1 MTLKKRVG
9 IKRLLRSLILSSY
22 MSQIIFKN
30 FVLGCLFLLASL
42 SVYGARIKDLTDVRG
57 SRSNQLYGYGIVTG
71 LAGQGDSRIEYTEL
85 GILNALETLGI
96 RADKADKSRNIAAVM
111 VTADIGPF
119 AKEGSRM
126 DVTVSSIGNADSL
139 QGGILL
145 QAPLYG
151 ADGKVYTVAQGAV
164 SIGGLSAGGGGG
176 ANVQVNH
183 PTVGI
188 VSNGGLVEREIESSV
203 LSGGNEIELI
213 LRSPDSLTAVKIAD
227 AVNKYYPGTSLAID
241 GGVVNVKVP
250 IDFRGQT
257 TNFLA
262 AVGGIDVKPDVPARV
277 IINERTGT
285 IVATQSVR
293 ISPVAVSSS
302 NVTIFLN
309 PTTGVSQPLP
319 FSQGATTI
327 LQGENADLIEE
338 VGRFEALDELDPP
351 GTSTVNELASAL
363 NKLGLTTREMTS
375 ILQSIKNAGALQAE
389 LIIN

>member
-1 MTLKKRVG
+1 MIARKTEIL
-9 IKRLLRSLILSSY
+9 RLALYCSLVFLGASSV
-22 MSQIIFKN
+22 F
-30 FVLGCLFLLASL
+30 
-42 SVYGARIKDLTDVRG
+42 GARIKDLTDVRG

-85 GILNALETLGI
+85 GILNALESLGI

-119 AKEGSRM
+119 AKEGAKM

-145 QAPLYG
+145 QTPMYG
-151 ADGKVYTVAQGAV
+151 ADGKVYSVAQGPV
-164 SIGGLSAGGGGG
+164 SVGGLSAGNAGG

-183 PTVGI
+183 PTVGM
-188 VSNGGLVEREIESSV
+188 VSNGATVEREIESQV
-203 LSGGNEIELI
+203 LKGGELELI
-213 LRSPDSLTAVKIAD
+213 LRSPDSSTAVKIAD
-227 AVNKYYPGTSLAID
+227 AVNQYYPGTSLAKD
-241 GGVVNVKVP
+241 SGLVNIQVP
-250 IDFRGQT
+250 ANFQGQT

-262 AVGGIDVKPDVPARV
+262 AIGGIDVKPDVPARV

-285 IVATQSVR
+285 IVATQNVR

-302 NVTIFLN
+302 NITIFLN

-319 FSQGATTI
+319 FSAGATTI
-327 LQGENADLIEE
+327 LQGENADLVEE
-338 VGRFEALDELDPP
+338 VGRFEPLDELDPP
-351 GTSTVNELASAL
+351 GASTVNELASAL

>member
-1 MTLKKRVG
+1 MTT
-9 IKRLLRSLILSSY
+9 
-22 MSQIIFKN
+22 F
-30 FVLGCLFLLASL
+30 
-42 SVYGARIKDLTDVRG
+42 SVFGARIKDLTDVRG

-71 LAGQGDSRIEYTEL
+71 LSGQGDSRIEYTEL
-85 GILNALETLGI
+85 GILNALESLGI

-111 VTADIGPF
+111 VTANIGPF
-119 AKEGSRM
+119 AKEGSTM

-139 QGGILL
+139 QGGFYYKPHCMGLTEKCI
-145 QAPLYG
+145 PLH
-151 ADGKVYTVAQGAV
+151 KVQFQLVVFQQ
-164 SIGGLSAGGGGG
+164 GGGG

-188 VSNGGLVEREIESSV
+188 VTGGGLVEKEIQSNI
-203 LSGGNEIELI
+203 LNNGNEIELI

-227 AVNKYYPGTSLAID
+227 AINKYYPGTSLASD
-241 GGVVNVKVP
+241 NGVVNVKIPV
-250 IDFRGQT
+250 DFRGQT

-262 AVGGIDVKPDVPARV
+262 AIGGIDVKPDVPARV

-302 NVTIFLN
+302 NITIFLN

-319 FSQGATTI
+319 FSQGATTVM
-327 LQGENADLIEE
+327 QGENADLVEE

-351 GTSTVNELASAL
+351 GASTVNELASAL

-389 LIIN
+389 LVIN

>member
-1 MTLKKRVG
+1 MMPKRKHG
-9 IKRLLRSLILSSY
+9 IRKLHPSLIHFNKMSYLSLIKLS
-22 MSQIIFKN
+22 
-30 FVLGCLFLLASL
+30 LGCLITSAFSSAF
-42 SVYGARIKDLTDVRG
+42 GANIKDLTDVRG

-139 QGGILL
+139 QGGVLL
-145 QAPLYG
+145 QTPLYG

-164 SIGGLSAGGGGG
+164 SVGGLSAGGGG

-188 VSNGGLVEREIESSV
+188 VSNGGLVEREIESQV
-203 LSGGNEIELI
+203 LNNGNEIELI
-213 LRSPDSLTAVKIAD
+213 LRAPDSLTAVKIAD
-227 AVNKYYPGTSLAID
+227 AINKYYPATSIAVD
-241 GGVVNVKVP
+241 AGVVNVQVP
-250 IDFRGQT
+250 LDFRGQT
-257 TNFLA
+257 TNFIA
-262 AVGGIDVKPDVPARV
+262 AIGGIDAKPNVPARV

-302 NVTIFLN
+302 NITIFLN

-319 FSQGATTI
+319 FSQGATTV
-327 LQGENADLIEE
+327 LEGESADLIEE
-338 VGRFEALDELDPP
+338 VGRFESLDELDQP
-351 GTSTVNELASAL
+351 GGSTVNELASAL

>member
-1 MTLKKRVG
+1 MMHKKRVG
-9 IKRLLRSLILSSY
+9 INGLHLLLIHFKFMKLLSSSR
-22 MSQIIFKN
+22 MLLWPIF
-30 FVLGCLFLLASL
+30 FVATFSLF
-42 SVYGARIKDLTDVRG
+42 GARIKDLTDVRG

-71 LAGQGDSRIEYTEL
+71 LSGQGDSRIEYTEL
-85 GILNALETLGI
+85 GILNALESLGI

-111 VTADIGPF
+111 VTAEIGPF
-119 AKEGSRM
+119 AKEGSKM
-126 DVTVSSIGNADSL
+126 DVTVSSIGNADAL

-145 QAPLYG
+145 QTPLYG
-151 ADGKVYTVAQGAV
+151 ADGKVYSVAQGAV

-188 VSNGGLVEREIESSV
+188 VTNGGLVEREIDSQV
-203 LSGGNEIELI
+203 LNNGNEIELI

-227 AVNKYYPGTSLAID
+227 AVNKYYPGTSLALD
-241 GGVVNVKVP
+241 NGVVNIQVP
-250 IDFRGQT
+250 VDFRGQT

-262 AVGGIDVKPDVPARV
+262 AIGGIDVKPDVPARV

-302 NVTIFLN
+302 NITIFLN

-319 FSQGATTI
+319 FSQGATTVM
-327 LQGENADLIEE
+327 QGENADLVEE
-338 VGRFEALDELDPP
+338 IGRFEALDELDPP
-351 GTSTVNELASAL
+351 GASTVNELASAL

>member
-1 MTLKKRVG
+1 MMHKKRVG
-9 IKRLLRSLILSSY
+9 INGLHLLLIHFKFMKLLSS
-22 MSQIIFKN
+22 SRILLWPIL
-30 FVLGCLFLLASL
+30 FVATFSLF
-42 SVYGARIKDLTDVRG
+42 GARIKDLTDVRG

-71 LAGQGDSRIEYTEL
+71 LSGQGDSRIEYTEL
-85 GILNALETLGI
+85 GILNALESLGI

-111 VTADIGPF
+111 VTAEIGPF
-119 AKEGSRM
+119 AKEGSKM
-126 DVTVSSIGNADSL
+126 DVTVSSIGNADAL

-145 QAPLYG
+145 QTPLYG
-151 ADGKVYTVAQGAV
+151 ADGKVYSVAQGAV

-188 VSNGGLVEREIESSV
+188 VTHGGLVEREIDSQV
-203 LSGGNEIELI
+203 LNNGNEIELI

-227 AVNKYYPGTSLAID
+227 AVNKYYPGTSLALD
-241 GGVVNVKVP
+241 NGVVNIQVP
-250 IDFRGQT
+250 EDFRGQT

-262 AVGGIDVKPDVPARV
+262 AIGGIDVKPDVPARV

-302 NVTIFLN
+302 NITIFLN

-319 FSQGATTI
+319 FSQGATTVM
-327 LQGENADLIEE
+327 QGENADLVEE
-338 VGRFEALDELDPP
+338 IGRFEALDELDPP
-351 GTSTVNELASAL
+351 GASTVNELASAL

>member
-1 MTLKKRVG
+1 MIQELTKKSV
-9 IKRLLRSLILSSY
+9 
-22 MSQIIFKN
+22 F
-30 FVLGCLFLLASL
+30 GCLFLLASL
-42 SVYGARIKDLTDVRG
+42 SVFGARIKDLTDVRG

-85 GILNALETLGI
+85 GVLNALETLGI

-145 QAPLYG
+145 QTPLFG

-188 VSNGGLVEREIESSV
+188 VSNGGLVEREIESRV
-203 LSGGNEIELI
+203 LNNGNQIELI

-227 AVNKYYPGTSLAID
+227 AVNKYYPGTSLAVD
-241 GGVVNVKVP
+241 GGVVNVQVP
-250 IDFRGQT
+250 VDFRGQT

-351 GTSTVNELASAL
+351 GASTVNELASAL

>member
-1 MTLKKRVG
+1 MMHKKRVG
-9 IKRLLRSLILSSY
+9 INELHLLLIHFKFMKLLSSSR
-22 MSQIIFKN
+22 MLLWPIF
-30 FVLGCLFLLASL
+30 FVAAFSLF
-42 SVYGARIKDLTDVRG
+42 GARIKDLTDVRG

-71 LAGQGDSRIEYTEL
+71 LSGQGDSRIEYTEL
-85 GILNALETLGI
+85 GILNALESLGI

-111 VTADIGPF
+111 VTAEIGPF
-119 AKEGSRM
+119 AKEGSKM
-126 DVTVSSIGNADSL
+126 DVTVSSIGNADAL

-145 QAPLYG
+145 QTPLYG
-151 ADGKVYTVAQGAV
+151 ADGKVYSVAQGAV

-188 VSNGGLVEREIESSV
+188 VTNGGLVEREIDSQV
-203 LSGGNEIELI
+203 LNNGNEIELI

-227 AVNKYYPGTSLAID
+227 AVNKYYPGTSLALD
-241 GGVVNVKVP
+241 NGVVNIQVP
-250 IDFRGQT
+250 VDFRGQT

-262 AVGGIDVKPDVPARV
+262 AIDGIDVKPDVPARV

-302 NVTIFLN
+302 NITIFLN

-319 FSQGATTI
+319 FSQGATTVM
-327 LQGENADLIEE
+327 QGENADLVEE
-338 VGRFEALDELDPP
+338 IGRFEALDELDPP
-351 GTSTVNELASAL
+351 GASTVNELASAL

>member
-1 MTLKKRVG
+1 MMHKKRVG
-9 IKRLLRSLILSSY
+9 INGLHLLLIHFKFMKLLSSSR
-22 MSQIIFKN
+22 MLLWPIL
-30 FVLGCLFLLASL
+30 FVATFSLF
-42 SVYGARIKDLTDVRG
+42 GARIKDLTDVRG

-71 LAGQGDSRIEYTEL
+71 LSGQGDSRIEYTEL
-85 GILNALETLGI
+85 GILNALESLGI

-111 VTADIGPF
+111 VTAEIGPF
-119 AKEGSRM
+119 AKEGSKM
-126 DVTVSSIGNADSL
+126 DVTVSSIGNADAL

-145 QAPLYG
+145 QTPLYG
-151 ADGKVYTVAQGAV
+151 ADGKVYSVAQGAV

-188 VSNGGLVEREIESSV
+188 VTNGGLVEREIDSQV
-203 LSGGNEIELI
+203 LNNGNEIELI

-227 AVNKYYPGTSLAID
+227 AVNKYYPGTSLALD
-241 GGVVNVKVP
+241 NGVVNIQVP
-250 IDFRGQT
+250 EDFRGQT

-262 AVGGIDVKPDVPARV
+262 AIGGIDVKPDVPARV

-302 NVTIFLN
+302 NITIFLN

-319 FSQGATTI
+319 FSQGATTVM
-327 LQGENADLIEE
+327 QGENADLVEE
-338 VGRFEALDELDPP
+338 IGRFEALDELDPP
-351 GTSTVNELASAL
+351 GASTVNELASAL

>member
-1 MTLKKRVG
+1 MMHKKRVG
-9 IKRLLRSLILSSY
+9 INGLHLLLIHFKFMKLLSS
-22 MSQIIFKN
+22 SRILLWPIL
-30 FVLGCLFLLASL
+30 FVATFSLF
-42 SVYGARIKDLTDVRG
+42 GARIKDLTDVRG

-71 LAGQGDSRIEYTEL
+71 LSGQGDSRIEYTEL
-85 GILNALETLGI
+85 GILNALESLGI

-111 VTADIGPF
+111 VTAEIGPF
-119 AKEGSRM
+119 AKEGSKM
-126 DVTVSSIGNADSL
+126 DVTVSSIGNADAL

-145 QAPLYG
+145 QTPLYG
-151 ADGKVYTVAQGAV
+151 ADGKVYSVAQGAV

-188 VSNGGLVEREIESSV
+188 VTNGGLVEREIDSQV
-203 LSGGNEIELI
+203 LNNGNEIELI

-227 AVNKYYPGTSLAID
+227 AVNKYYPATSLALD
-241 GGVVNVKVP
+241 NGVVNIQVP
-250 IDFRGQT
+250 EDFRGQT

-262 AVGGIDVKPDVPARV
+262 AIGGIDVKPDVPARV

-302 NVTIFLN
+302 NITIFLN

-319 FSQGATTI
+319 FSQGATTVM
-327 LQGENADLIEE
+327 QGENADLVEE
-338 VGRFEALDELDPP
+338 IGRFEALDELDPP
-351 GTSTVNELASAL
+351 GASTVNELASAL

>member
-1 MTLKKRVG
+1 MRLKKN
-9 IKRLLRSLILSSY
+9 LFSAL
-22 MSQIIFKN
+22 
-30 FVLGCLFLLASL
+30 VLL
-42 SVYGARIKDLTDVRG
+42 SVLLWSSSVYSARIKDLTDVRG

-71 LAGQGDSRIEYTEL
+71 LDGQGDSRIEYTEL
-85 GILNALETLGI
+85 GILNALESLGI

-126 DVTVSSIGNADSL
+126 DVTVSSIGNADAL

-145 QAPLYG
+145 QTPLYG
-151 ADGKVYTVAQGAV
+151 ADGKVYSVAQGPV
-164 SIGGLSAGGGGG
+164 SIGGLSAGNAGG

-188 VSNGGLVEREIESSV
+188 VSNGALVEREIESRI
-203 LSGGNEIELI
+203 LSGDSIDLI
-213 LRSPDSLTAVKIAD
+213 LRSPDSATAVKMAD
-227 AVNKYYPGTSLAID
+227 AINTYYPGTSIATD
-241 GGVVNVKVP
+241 AGVVNVKLP
-250 IDFRGQT
+250 LDFRGQT

-262 AVGGIDVKPDVPARV
+262 AVGSIEVKPDVPARV

-302 NVTIFLN
+302 NITIFLN

-327 LQGENADLIEE
+327 LPGENAELIEE
-338 VGRFEALDELDPP
+338 VGRFETLDELDPP
-351 GTSTVNELASAL
+351 GASTVNELASAL

>member
-1 MTLKKRVG
+1 LVPAVSLHRESILKMIVFKTDML
-9 IKRLLRSLILSSY
+9 RLALYCSLVLLGASSV
-22 MSQIIFKN
+22 F
-30 FVLGCLFLLASL
+30 
-42 SVYGARIKDLTDVRG
+42 GARIKDLTDVRG

-85 GILNALETLGI
+85 GILNALESLGI

-119 AKEGSRM
+119 AKEGAKM

-145 QAPLYG
+145 QTPMYG
-151 ADGKVYTVAQGAV
+151 ADGKVYSVAQGPV
-164 SIGGLSAGGGGG
+164 SVGGLSAGGGGG

-183 PTVGI
+183 PTVGT
-188 VSNGGLVEREIESSV
+188 VSNGATVEREIESKV
-203 LSGGNEIELI
+203 LQGGELELI
-213 LRSPDSLTAVKIAD
+213 LRSPDSGTAVKIAD
-227 AVNKYYPGTSLAID
+227 AVNQYYPGTSLAKD
-241 GGVVNVKVP
+241 SGLVNIQLP
-250 IDFRGQT
+250 ANFQGQT

-262 AVGGIDVKPDVPARV
+262 AIGGIDVKPDVPARV

-285 IVATQSVR
+285 IVATQNVR

-302 NVTIFLN
+302 NITIFLN

-319 FSQGATTI
+319 FSQGATTVI
-327 LQGENADLIEE
+327 EGDNADLIEE

-351 GTSTVNELASAL
+351 GASTVNELASAL

>member
-1 MTLKKRVG
+1 MMPRKRVG
-9 IKRLLRSLILSSY
+9 TKKSLQWSIHSSKMRLTLSKKIL
-22 MSQIIFKN
+22 F
-30 FVLGCLFLLASL
+30 GCLVLLASL

-71 LAGQGDSRIEYTEL
+71 LSGQGDSRIEYTEL

-145 QAPLYG
+145 QTPLYG
-151 ADGKVYTVAQGAV
+151 ADGNVYTVAQGAV

-188 VSNGGLVEREIESSV
+188 VSNGGLVEREIESKILNS
-203 LSGGNEIELI
+203 GNEIELI
-213 LRSPDSLTAVKIAD
+213 LRSPDSSTAVKIAD
-227 AVNKYYPGTSLAID
+227 AVNKYYPGTSLAVD
-241 GGVVNVKVP
+241 GGVVNVQVP
-250 IDFRGQT
+250 VDFRGQT

-338 VGRFEALDELDPP
+338 VGRFEPLDELDPP
-351 GTSTVNELASAL
+351 GASTVNELASAL

>member
-1 MTLKKRVG
+1 MVPTVSLHRESILKMIVFKTAMP
-9 IKRLLRSLILSSY
+9 RLALYCSLVLLGASSV
-22 MSQIIFKN
+22 F
-30 FVLGCLFLLASL
+30 
-42 SVYGARIKDLTDVRG
+42 GARIKDLTDVRG

-85 GILNALETLGI
+85 GILNALESLGI

-119 AKEGSRM
+119 AKEGAKM

-145 QAPLYG
+145 QTPMYG
-151 ADGKVYTVAQGAV
+151 ADGKVYSVAQGPV
-164 SIGGLSAGGGGG
+164 SVGGLSAGGGGG

-183 PTVGI
+183 PTVGM
-188 VSNGGLVEREIESSV
+188 VSNGATVEREIESKV
-203 LSGGNEIELI
+203 LKGGELELI
-213 LRSPDSLTAVKIAD
+213 LRSPDSGTAVKIAD
-227 AVNKYYPGTSLAID
+227 AVNQYYPGTSLAKD
-241 GGVVNVKVP
+241 SGLVNIQLP
-250 IDFRGQT
+250 ANFQGQT

-262 AVGGIDVKPDVPARV
+262 AIGGIDVKPDVPARV

-285 IVATQSVR
+285 IVATQTVR

-302 NVTIFLN
+302 NITIFLS

-319 FSQGATTI
+319 FSQGATTVI
-327 LQGENADLIEE
+327 EGDNADLIEE

-351 GTSTVNELASAL
+351 GASTVNELASAL

>member
-1 MTLKKRVG
+1 MLS
-9 IKRLLRSLILSSY
+9 LLFK
-22 MSQIIFKN
+22 IF
-30 FVLGCLFLLASL
+30 FIGCQFFLAS
-42 SVYGARIKDLTDVRG
+42 SFVYSARIKDLTDVRG

-85 GILNALETLGI
+85 GVLNALETLGI

-145 QAPLYG
+145 QTPLYG
-151 ADGKVYTVAQGAV
+151 ADGKVYSVAQGAV

-188 VSNGGLVEREIESSV
+188 VSNGGLVEREIESKI
-203 LSGGNEIELI
+203 LTSGSEIELI

-227 AVNKYYPGTSLAID
+227 AINKFYPGTSLAVD
-241 GGVVNVKVP
+241 GGVVNVRVP
-250 IDFRGQT
+250 NEFRGQT

-262 AVGGIDVKPDVPARV
+262 ALGGIDVKPDVPARV

-285 IVATQSVR
+285 IVATQNVR

-327 LQGENADLIEE
+327 LEGENADLIEE
-338 VGRFEALDELDPP
+338 VGRFEPLDELDPP
-351 GTSTVNELASAL
+351 GASTVNELASAL

>member
-1 MTLKKRVG
+1 
-9 IKRLLRSLILSSY
+9 LITSAFSSA
-22 MSQIIFKN
+22 FA
-30 FVLGCLFLLASL
+30 AS
-42 SVYGARIKDLTDVRG
+42 IKDLTDVRG

-139 QGGILL
+139 QGGVLL
-145 QAPLYG
+145 QTPLYG

-164 SIGGLSAGGGGG
+164 SVGGLSAGGGG

-188 VSNGGLVEREIESSV
+188 VSNGGLVEREIESQV
-203 LSGGNEIELI
+203 LNNGNEIELI
-213 LRSPDSLTAVKIAD
+213 LRAPDSLTAVKIAD
-227 AVNKYYPGTSLAID
+227 AINKYYPATSIAVD
-241 GGVVNVKVP
+241 AGVVNVQVP
-250 IDFRGQT
+250 LDFRGQT
-257 TNFLA
+257 TNFIA
-262 AVGGIDVKPDVPARV
+262 AIGGIDAKPNVPARV

-302 NVTIFLN
+302 NITIFLN

-319 FSQGATTI
+319 FSQGATTV
-327 LQGENADLIEE
+327 LEGESADLIEE
-338 VGRFEALDELDPP
+338 VGRFESLDELDQP
-351 GTSTVNELASAL
+351 GGSTVNELASAL